1 MKAQL
6 CALFLILVSPV
17 FIGGCVSL
25 SQLGDE
31 PIIAADTAPAP
42 NNTPA
47 YSALREEVERKIAQL
62 DSLISRPQPVVEVPV
77 QSVRLQQPRP
87 VNPIPQEE
95 KRVNWNY
102 AVVYQFDTADPWNQ
116 VWQELEEQEVVD
128 KWRGQRGTEKRFF
141 IYVGTYAGLGM
152 AERRAQHLAQMVGQA
167 PEVRPRKLRQTRAQV
182 IGQHRTTPALAVGS

>member
-1 MKAQL
+1 
-6 CALFLILVSPV
+6 
-17 FIGGCVSL
+17 
-25 SQLGDE
+25 
-31 PIIAADTAPAP
+31 
-42 NNTPA
+42 
-47 YSALREEVERKIAQL
+47 
-62 DSLISRPQPVVEVPV
+62 
-77 QSVRLQQPRP
+77 
-87 VNPIPQEE
+87 
-95 KRVNWNY
+95 
-102 AVVYQFDTADPWNQ
+102 VVYQFDTADPWNQ